1 MKFSEML
8 YTRPDVQELRAQL
21 AALTKRLK
29 EAADYAAA
37 KRSFFWRRKNWE
49 KVSRRRLRLPI
60 SGMTSIPGIRST
72 MRK

>member
-37 KRSFFWRRKNWE
+37 KEVFLE
-49 KVSRRRLRLPI
+49 KEKRGKAYKSRVNCAE
-60 SGMTSIPGIRST
+60 
-72 MRK
+72 

>member
-37 KRSFFWRRKNWE
+37 KEVFLEKENWE